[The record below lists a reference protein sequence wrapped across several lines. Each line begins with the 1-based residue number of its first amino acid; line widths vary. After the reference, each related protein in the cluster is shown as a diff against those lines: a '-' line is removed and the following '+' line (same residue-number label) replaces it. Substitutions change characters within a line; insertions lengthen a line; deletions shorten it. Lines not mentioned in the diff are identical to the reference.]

1 MSLISFIRSFCWWSL
16 VLTIGMAWAFL
27 IATPI
32 LAQEQGL
39 GSLLPRADWRRL
51 ELLPQ
56 LDDRVPVD
64 LPEGLAL
71 RVELKVPDSQ
81 PVKPSLSPALASS
94 KPQPVVVAAAPPATP
109 VPTDLDLWFEQYGQA
124 YRVDPRTL
132 QAIARCESGFNPGAS
147 NGPYGGLYQFH
158 AGTWQTNRA
167 AMGLDTNPQLRFQP
181 EEAVK
186 TAAFKIS
193 RDGTGAWPVCRSL

>member
-1 MSLISFIRSFCWWSL
+1 MSPIPLVRSLYWWSL
-16 VLTIGMAWAFL
+16 IL
-27 IATPI
+27 IIEIVGGTV
-32 LAQEQGL
+32 LAQPVQAQEYSL
-39 GSLLPRADWRRL
+39 GNLLPGADLLKL
-51 ELLPQ
+51 EMLPQ
-56 LDDRVPVD
+56 LDDREPIG

-71 RVELKVPDSQ
+71 RVEPRVQESQSVKVSP
-81 PVKPSLSPALASS
+81 PPASLSLRSQS
-94 KPQPVVVAAAPPATP
+94 VVVAPPPATP
-109 VPTDLDLWFEQYGQA
+109 APTDLNQWFEQYGQT

-132 QAIARCESGFNPGAS
+132 QAIARCESGFNPGAN
-147 NGPYGGLYQFH
+147 NGPYGGLFQFH

-193 RDGTGAWPVCRSL
+193 RDGTGAWPVCSRQG